1 MLYGLLF
8 KLSGGKSLTRDKVEN
23 VLGKDYHNDFCEIK
37 VELKLDI
44 SFYDYFNKCFKA
56 NTLAAK
62 KEYFKKFYE
71 RRDKYRYLINKV
83 RQGKIKLH
91 ETFLPLFLK
100 NLMVISS

>member
-1 MLYGLLF
+1 M
-8 KLSGGKSLTRDKVEN
+8 EN

-62 KEYFKKFYE
+62 KKNIFKNFMK
-71 RRDKYRYLINKV
+71 
-83 RQGKIKLH
+83 GG
-91 ETFLPLFLK
+91 
-100 NLMVISS
+100 ISTGT